1 MAFKFSR
8 IGKRRKIL
16 AAALVAA
23 PLLGTVAWN
32 LDKGKREFDLAMSCW
47 VVVAFVVIFVALTEL
62 VGQTHPN
69 RTRASYGYLEV
80 LIGSDGYASTS
91 KAVMWL
97 WTLVFASALVLLSGM
112 VWFSDL
118 DVKAAFGEDWDAY
131 LLLLG
136 GPFASAVLAK
146 GIVVAKSEDQAVNTT
161 DAASANV
168 MGAAPDTAQGG
179 PTVADLAKSGSG
191 DTSLPDTQYVVF
203 SLVAI
208 AYFVGAFIAALNDFA
223 ANREDAIHLPAIP
236 PAMLGLTSLAALTYV
251 GAKAVAK
258 NGLRLVS
265 VTPAQAAAGD
275 DIKIMVVNA
284 APALTAGMIN
294 VYFRDEADKV
304 ADTRSPAADPERVG
318 AVSSFDVVV
327 PSLPA
332 APYKLVV
339 TTPDGST
346 TPSAFTVDA

>member
-1 MAFKFSR
+1 
-8 IGKRRKIL
+8 
-16 AAALVAA
+16 
-23 PLLGTVAWN
+23 
-32 LDKGKREFDLAMSCW
+32 
-47 VVVAFVVIFVALTEL
+47 
-62 VGQTHPN
+62 
-69 RTRASYGYLEV
+69 
-80 LIGSDGYASTS
+80 
-91 KAVMWL
+91 MWL